1 MKDKYDFR
9 EIEPKWQRIWEEKG
23 IYHVEPHGTKSKYYA
38 LEMFPYPSGELHMGH
53 TRNYAIGDAIARFRR
68 MNGFCVLHPMGWDAF
83 GLPAENAAIERGIPP
98 YEWTGRNIRHMRSQF
113 MNLGLSYDWRREVA
127 SDHPGYYK
135 WTQWLFLQLFKHGLA
150 YRKKA
155 QVNWCPK
162 CQTVLANEQ
171 VVQGLCERCD
181 TEVTNKE
188 LEQWFFKITDYAD
201 RLLENLDKLENWPE
215 KVKMMQKNWIGRS
228 EGVEVVFKLKDTGDD
243 IPVFTTRHDT
253 IFGVTY
259 LVLAPEHHLVEKIIE
274 GSSREQ
280 EIRNFIEE
288 VTCASEIDRTS
299 ELTEKIGIA
308 TGVYAVNPMSG
319 QEIPVWIANYVLPHY
334 GTGAVMGVPAHDM
347 RDFEF
352 AKKYGL
358 PIKTVI
364 VPPNQAECSEATDKA
379 YEDAGIMV
387 NSPGFNGMAS
397 ESGKDAVAEFMES
410 RGIGK
415 RTVNYRLRDWLI
427 SRQRYW
433 GAPIPIVYCDSCG
446 IVGVPEEELPV
457 RLPLDVEFRPT
468 GQSPLNDI
476 PEFVNTK
483 CPKCGGP
490 ARRETDTMDTFM
502 CSSWYFIRF
511 ACPRMEDK
519 PWDPE
524 IANYWLP
531 VDQYTGGVEHA
542 ILHLMYS
549 RFFTM
554 FLHDIGLLET
564 DEPFARLLTQ
574 GMVLKDGAK
583 MSKSKG
589 NIVSLEEMLDTYGAD
604 TARLFILFA
613 SPPERDLEWSEQGV
627 EGASRFLARVWRLV
641 YEFRDELSSSCD
653 VVQVDMSNLNSKEK
667 EMRRKVHATLKKVTQ
682 DLDRYSFNTA
692 VAGIMELV
700 NSLYQF
706 RDEAKTGHEAMDIM
720 KEAVQTVLLML
731 APFAPHITEE
741 LWHEIGYSGSVHE
754 ADWPVVD
761 ESALVES
768 ETEIVIQINGRV
780 RDRMRVPKGRDSEYL
795 KQAALAR
802 DKVSEL
808 VENESIR
815 EVFVVRDRLVNI
827 VTAQK

>member
-1 MKDKYDFR
+1 MKDKYDFKQL
-9 EIEPKWQRIWEEKG
+9 EPKWQKTWEEKG
-23 IYHVEPHGTKSKYYA
+23 IYDVDPHETRPKYYA
-38 LEMFPYPSGELHMGH
+38 LEMFPYPSGKLHMGH
-53 TRNYAIGDAIARFRR
+53 TRNYAIGDVIARFRR
-68 MNGFCVLHPMGWDAF
+68 MNGFCVLHPIGWDAF

-98 YEWTGRNIRHMRSQF
+98 YEWTRSNIEHMRSQF
-113 MNLGLSYDWRREVA
+113 RRLGLSYDWRREVA
-127 SDHPGYYK
+127 SHHPGYYR

-155 QVNWCPK
+155 EVNWCPA

-181 TEVTNKE
+181 TEVTKRE

-201 RLLENLDKLENWPE
+201 RLLENLDKLEGWPE
-215 KVKMMQKNWIGRS
+215 KVKTMQRNWIGRS
-228 EGVEVVFKLKDTGDD
+228 EGVEVVFKLKDTNHD

-259 LVLAPEHHLVEKIIE
+259 VVLAPEHPLVEKIIT
-274 GSSREQ
+274 GSPREQ
-280 EIRNFIEE
+280 EIRKFIAE
-288 VTCASEIDRTS
+288 VTRESEIERTS
-299 ELTEKIGIA
+299 ELTEKVGIP
-308 TGVYAVNPMSG
+308 TGAYAVNPMSG
-319 QEIPVWIANYVLPHY
+319 QDIPVWIANYVLPHY
-334 GTGAVMGVPAHDM
+334 GTGAVMGVPAHDV

-358 PIKTVI
+358 PVKAVI
-364 VPPNQAECSEATDKA
+364 APKDQTKCQGAISEA
-379 YEDAGIMV
+379 YEEPGVMV
-387 NSPGFNGMAS
+387 NSPGFDGMWS
-397 ESGKDAVAEFMES
+397 EAAKDAIADFMES
-410 RGIGK
+410 HGIGS
-415 RTVNYRLRDWLI
+415 RTINYRLRDWLI

-446 IVGVPEEELPV
+446 IVGVPEEDLPVELP
-457 RLPLDVEFRPT
+457 LNVEFRPS

-476 PEFVNTK
+476 PEFVNTR
-483 CPKCGGP
+483 CPQCGGP

-511 ACPRMEDK
+511 TCPRMEDK

-574 GMVLKDGAK
+574 GMVLKDGVK

-589 NIVSLEEMLDTYGAD
+589 NIVGLEEMLDTYGAD
-604 TARLFILFA
+604 TARLFTLFA
-613 SPPERDLEWSEQGV
+613 SPPDRDFEWSEQGV
-627 EGASRFLARVWRLV
+627 EGASRFLGRIWRLV
-641 YEFRDELSSSCD
+641 HEFQSELGSSD
-653 VVQVDMSNLNSKEK
+653 NAQPDMSGLNSEEK

-692 VAGIMELV
+692 VAGVMELV

-706 RDEAKTGHEAMDIM
+706 RDAAKTRTEAMEVM
-720 KEAVQTVLLML
+720 QEAVKIVLLML
-731 APFAPHITEE
+731 APFVPHITEE
-741 LWHEIGYSGSVHE
+741 LWHEVGHTDSIHE
-754 ADWPVVD
+754 EGWPAAD
-761 ESALVES
+761 ESALVQAEI
-768 ETEIVIQINGRV
+768 EIVIQINGRV
-780 RDRMRVPKGRDSEYL
+780 RDRMCVPKGEDPEYL
-795 KQAALAR
+795 RQAALSR
-802 DKVSEL
+802 DRVREL
-808 VENESIR
+808 IQDKGIR
-815 EVFVVRDRLVNI
+815 DVFVVPERLINI
-827 VTAQK
+827 VTD

>member
-1 MKDKYDFR
+1 MTDKYNF
-9 EIEPKWQRIWEEKG
+9 EEVEPKWQRIWEEQG
-23 IYHVEPHGTKSKYYA
+23 IYHVNPHETKPKYYA
-38 LEMFPYPSGELHMGH
+38 LEMFPYPSGKLHMGH

-98 YEWTGRNIRHMRSQF
+98 AEWTRANIEHMRSQF
-113 MNLGLSYDWRREVA
+113 MALGLSYDWQREV
-127 SDHPGYYK
+127 SSCHPGYYE

-155 QVNWCPK
+155 QVNWCPR

-181 TEVTNKE
+181 TEVTKKE

-201 RLLENLDKLENWPE
+201 RLLKNLDKLEGWPE
-215 KVKMMQKNWIGRS
+215 KVKLMQKNWIGRS
-228 EGVEVVFKLKDTGDD
+228 EGVEVVFKLKDTGDS

-259 LVLAPEHHLVEKIIE
+259 IVLAPEHRLVERIIA
-274 GSSREQ
+274 GSPRER
-280 EIRNFIEE
+280 EIREFIRE
-288 VTCASEIDRTS
+288 VTRASEMDRTS
-299 ELTEKIGIA
+299 ELAEKIGMA
-308 TGVYAVNPMSG
+308 TGAFAINPMSG
-319 QEIPVWIANYVLPHY
+319 QEVPIWIGNYVLPHY
-334 GTGAVMGVPAHDM
+334 GTGAVMGVPAHDQ

-352 AKKYGL
+352 ARKYAL
-358 PIKTVI
+358 PIREVIAPPGKTQCRE
-364 VPPNQAECSEATDKA
+364 PLTEA
-379 YEDAGIMV
+379 YEESGVMV
-387 NSPGFNGMAS
+387 NSPGFDGMAS
-397 ESGKDAVAEFMES
+397 EAGKEAIADFMERQS
-410 RGIGK
+410 IGK

-433 GAPIPIVYCDSCG
+433 GAPIPIVYCDECG

-468 GQSPLNDI
+468 GRSPLNDI

-511 ACPRMEDK
+511 TCPRMEDK

-554 FLHDIGLLET
+554 FLHDIGLLDE

-589 NIVSLEEMLDTYGAD
+589 NIVSLEDMLESYGAD

-627 EGASRFLARVWRLV
+627 EGASRFLGRIWRLV
-641 YEFRDELSSSCD
+641 YEFRDELASHDSK
-653 VVQVDMSNLNSKEK
+653 QVDVANLNSKEK
-667 EMRRKVHATLKKVTQ
+667 EMYRRVHATLKRVSQ
-682 DLDRYSFNTA
+682 DLERYSFNTA
-692 VAGIMELV
+692 VAGVMELV

-706 RDEAKTGHEAMDIM
+706 RDVARTRPEAMSVLE
-720 KEAVQTVLLML
+720 EAVRYVLLML

-741 LWHEIGYSGSVHE
+741 LWHRIGYSGSIHE
-754 ADWPVVD
+754 QSWPAVD
-761 ESALVES
+761 ESALVEA
-768 ETEIVIQINGRV
+768 EIEVVIQVNGRV
-780 RDRMRVPKGRDSEYL
+780 RDRMRVSKGRDSEYL
-795 KQAALAR
+795 KQAALCR
-802 DKVSEL
+802 DRIREL
-808 VENESIR
+808 VEGKGIR
-815 EVFVVRDRLVNI
+815 DVFVVPDRLVNI
-827 VTAQK
+827 VTE